1 MIKKILLVDDN
12 IQFRSII
19 AEILK
24 DDDEGFSVSVS
35 GDGVA
40 ALESL
45 KIEQFDIL
53 ITDINM
59 PRMDGIALFHKVRE
73 LYPQLPVV
81 IISGFVHDSLSD
93 RLLSEGA
100 FHVFRKPFDI
110 KLFKDVIKDGLENT
124 ESRSKSDQ
132 FKAKTGMQ

>member
-1 MIKKILLVDDN
+1 MKKKILLVDDN
-12 IQFRSII
+12 VQFRNLI

-24 DDDEGFSVSVS
+24 EDDEDFSVSVS

-45 KIEQFDIL
+45 EIEQVDIL

-59 PRMDGIALFHKVRE
+59 PHMDGIALFHKVRE

-81 IISGFVHDSLSD
+81 FISGFVHNSLSD

-100 FHVFRKPFDI
+100 LHVFRKPFDI
-110 KLFKDVIKDGLENT
+110 KLFKGVIKDGLKNRQP
-124 ESRSKSDQ
+124 RSKRDQ
-132 FKAKTGMQ
+132 CEAKT